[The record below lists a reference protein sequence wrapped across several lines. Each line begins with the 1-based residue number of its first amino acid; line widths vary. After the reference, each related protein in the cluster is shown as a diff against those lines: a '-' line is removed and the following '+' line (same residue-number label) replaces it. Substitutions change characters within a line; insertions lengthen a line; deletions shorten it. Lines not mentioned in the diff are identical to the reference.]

1 MSPRRLGS
9 RTALLALAGLA
20 ALLIAG
26 PASASAAGG
35 WWVLTATAAP
45 TNLQPG
51 QPAVVNFKAS
61 NTGYG
66 TIVGSK
72 EHPIVLRATLPAG
85 FEATKSL
92 EGFAG
97 PENNAPV
104 VKRERH
110 KLACKVEGRTVTCP
124 WEGSIPPTES
134 IRMKAAGVMNAATPV
149 GTTEQV
155 IEVSGGDAVAPEP
168 YVKKL
173 QITPEA
179 TPFGVMR
186 YELRPENEKG
196 EPETQAGAHP
206 FQLTSIFD
214 LNEKVV
220 EVAPTIGEAQEFPTT
235 TALPKNLH
243 FVLPPGLIGKAAGV
257 PRCNATSF
265 AALQEGGSNK
275 CEQNTHDRLRGRLVL
290 QPGRAGLCRRGRAGL
305 QPRTGRRR
313 TGPLRVRV
321 PHRARRADH
330 KSAERQ
336 RLRRGSLACTR
347 PRSPRPS

>member
-134 IRMKAAGVMNAATPV
+134 IRMKAAGVMKADDSGWHHRTGDRNERRRCGCTGTLCQEAPGHARSHPV
-149 GTTEQV
+149 RRACV
-155 IEVSGGDAVAPEP
+155 MNSGPKM
-168 YVKKL
+168 KKANL
-173 QITPEA
+173 KRRRGPT
-179 TPFGVMR
+179 R
-186 YELRPENEKG
+186 SNSLRS
-196 EPETQAGAHP
+196 
-206 FQLTSIFD
+206 SISARRSSKS
-214 LNEKVV
+214 LRRSAK
-220 EVAPTIGEAQEFPTT
+220 
-235 TALPKNLH
+235 PKSS
-243 FVLPPGLIGKAAGV
+243 
-257 PRCNATSF
+257 R
-265 AALQEGGSNK
+265 
-275 CEQNTHDRLRGRLVL
+275 RRR
-290 QPGRAGLCRRGRAGL
+290 RCRRTSTSSCL
-305 QPRTGRRR
+305 Q
-313 TGPLRVRV
+313 
-321 PHRARRADH
+321 A
-330 KSAERQ
+330 
-336 RLRRGSLACTR
+336 
-347 PRSPRPS
+347 